1 MGEFNASN
9 ERVLQSFVPKESAY
23 AKFVKVS
30 RMCAV
35 KQLHPS
41 GRFSLGVGVG
51 ICIHR
56 FCFCYSILSN
66 PTVTGLNLV
75 FPCVFAPPI
84 LHHFSIE
91 FFSNLVISLNSR
103 QMHPMLVD

>member
-51 ICIHR
+51 ICIH
-56 FCFCYSILSN
+56 
-66 PTVTGLNLV
+66 
-75 FPCVFAPPI
+75 
-84 LHHFSIE
+84 
-91 FFSNLVISLNSR
+91 
-103 QMHPMLVD
+103 